1 MKKIYILV
9 AFCLGVSVFGQTR
22 TENYIKTTQPQ
33 YATNSSFTSLYNPPK
48 LETVVYYDGLG
59 RPKQEIA
66 VGIGA
71 LNRNVVKHIE
81 YELNV
86 GQTKDY
92 LPFVEQYYPDN
103 SLQLHLS
110 AKRDFIP
117 NAKSQTEEFYNSA
130 KYERTTNPYSETEFE
145 KSPLK
150 RVLQQA
156 SPGEDWKMAAN
167 ASHTVKHTYGFNKAN
182 QVKKFKA
189 IATWNAS
196 LKAYDIRLVDEGY
209 FAANKLYSISTK
221 DEDGNYSDRFTDQ
234 EDKVLVTVQVL
245 DRELAVVDPTWPGGS
260 LSGGITGG
268 ISNELAGKSVSEIID
283 HAEDIGNNL
292 TDQVSE
298 GVNSLTPPVIPKDP
312 GTLSPYFGI
321 PLYTYYVYDQY
332 NNLTYVLP
340 PLAYGKTDATTL
352 DKLCYQYKYD
362 HKNRLV
368 AKKLPGKEWEFMVYD
383 KADRLLAQGP
393 VYSPFGDEAKGWMFS
408 KYDAFGRVVYT
419 GFYTGTPSTA
429 AGRATFQGQVDT
441 TVDFHEKKAT
451 VSTIDQVSVPYTN
464 ATMPKT
470 AIKILGV
477 NYYDDYGFAGA
488 PAAIETI
495 EAEEV
500 ITQVKGLPTGAWTRV
515 ITTANEA
522 QGTLSYMLYDY
533 KERVLRSY
541 KTNTLGG
548 YIQVDTKYNFRGLPT
563 KTLTSHKYKNGVEPT
578 TIEQRLY
585 YDKAE
590 RLLYQ
595 THKIGNADPVV
606 LFENIYDEL
615 GRVKQKRIGG
625 RETAIL
631 VTDPVIRPAALDSPI
646 IKYINSTIRSSFLQE
661 LNYTYNIRGWLTQVN
676 STSNLEAGDFG
687 KKALFAMKLNY
698 NTLDSEGISGVK
710 KLYNGNIAEQ
720 TWKTAQDNVLR
731 RYSYAYDKVN
741 RLKAGSYQEPGGITP
756 IIGLYDEKMS
766 YDANGNITYLNRK
779 GRSVNTAIALDLDQ
793 LTYSYEGNILQKVV
807 DSSNNT
813 DGFKQ
818 GSTAD
823 KHYDYDSFGNL
834 KVDRNKGI
842 TAMKYNHL
850 NLPTEVVFAAGKITY
865 LYTATGEKVQKK
877 VTQGSTTVVTDY
889 VDGFQYVDGILSFF
903 PTAEGY
909 FNAETS
915 SYVYQYRDH
924 LGNVRLSYSDANK
937 NDKIDVGEII
947 EETNYYPFGLAHQG
961 YNEKNNTIAQN
972 YKYQYNDRE
981 WQHELGLNITA
992 MDFRMYDNALGRFY
1006 GIDKLTE
1013 AIPGITPFHFGYN
1026 NPIMMS
1032 DPSGLLSQ
1040 AFLQSLWNNSSSSGW
1055 NTWTNQGDNFFN
1067 DFGNIGVNSTTGKST
1082 FYESLPN
1089 ITISSSFSSSQ
1100 RGILIQDH
1108 VYKNA
1113 SGYQYF
1119 RDGLRETQLDNLQSG
1134 LDIIGMVPIIGEP
1147 IDLINAGISYGRG
1160 RYVEGSLSLAATI
1173 PFIGVGATVT
1183 KVAIKTALPN
1193 SGPIIKSIGAASKAE
1208 MLAKKLKMNINS
1220 PTTRQVLNSL
1230 DEPVESFIST
1240 YRKSSIRA
1248 EIPGQYLNQ
1257 TVEEALRSGNTTLRK
1272 LLTDGR
1278 FVK

>member
-1 MKKIYILV
+1 M
-9 AFCLGVSVFGQTR
+9 
-22 TENYIKTTQPQ
+22 
-33 YATNSSFTSLYNPPK
+33 AT
-48 LETVVYYDGLG
+48 
-59 RPKQEIA
+59 
-66 VGIGA
+66 
-71 LNRNVVKHIE
+71 
-81 YELNV
+81 
-86 GQTKDY
+86 
-92 LPFVEQYYPDN
+92 
-103 SLQLHLS
+103 
-110 AKRDFIP
+110 
-117 NAKSQTEEFYNSA
+117 
-130 KYERTTNPYSETEFE
+130 
-145 KSPLK
+145 
-150 RVLQQA
+150 
-156 SPGEDWKMAAN
+156 N

-196 LKAYDIRLVDEGY
+196 LKGYDIRLVDEGY
-209 FAANKLYSISTK
+209 FAANKLYVTSTK

-234 EDKVLVTVQVL
+234 EDKVLASVQLL
-245 DRELAVVDPTWPGGS
+245 DFELAVVDPTWPGGS

-268 ISNELAGKSVSEIID
+268 ISNELAGKSVSEIINN
-283 HAEDIGNNL
+283 AEDIGNNL
-292 TDQVSE
+292 TDQVSN
-298 GVNSLTPPVIPKDP
+298 GVNAFTPPVIPKDP
-312 GTLSPYFGI
+312 SIWNPYFGQ

-352 DKLCYQYKYD
+352 DQLCYQYKYD

-441 TVDFHEKKAT
+441 TVDFHEKRAT
-451 VSTIDQVSVPYTN
+451 ASTIDQVSVPYTN
-464 ATMPKT
+464 VTLPKT
-470 AIKILGV
+470 AVKILGV
-477 NYYDDYGFAGA
+477 NYYDDYSFAGA
-488 PAAIETI
+488 PALVETI
-495 EAEEV
+495 EEQEV

-522 QGTLSYMLYDY
+522 QGTLSYTLYDY

-541 KTNTLGG
+541 KTNSLGG
-548 YIQVDTKYNFRGLPT
+548 YTQVDTKYNFRGLPT
-563 KTLTSHKYKNGVEPT
+563 KTMTSHKYKNGVDPT

-595 THKIGNADPVV
+595 THKIGAANPVV
-606 LFENIYDEL
+606 LFENRYDEL
-615 GRVKQKRIGG
+615 GRVKQKRVGG
-625 RETAIL
+625 RERPQVIIQPREA
-631 VTDPVIRPAALDSPI
+631 VQKADPIFLDNPMR
-646 IKYINSTIRSSFLQE
+646 TSFLQE

-698 NTLDSEGISGVK
+698 NTLDSEGIGGVK
-710 KLYNGNIAEQ
+710 KLYNGTIAEQ

-731 RYSYAYDKVN
+731 RYSYAYDRVN
-741 RLKAGSYQEPGGITP
+741 RLKAGTYQEPGGITP
-756 IIGLYDEKMS
+756 VIGLYDEKMS
-766 YDANGNITYLNRK
+766 YDANGNITSLNRK

-865 LYTATGEKVQKK
+865 LYTATGEKIQKK

-889 VDGFQYVDGILSFF
+889 VDGFQYVNGVLSFF

-909 FNAETS
+909 FNAETQN
-915 SYVYQYRDH
+915 YVYQYRDH

-937 NDKIDVGEII
+937 IDKIDVGEII

-972 YKYQYNDRE
+972 YKYQYNGKEKQD
-981 WQHELGLNITA
+981 ELGLNV
-992 MDFRMYDNALGRFY
+992 YDYGARNYDAALGRWMNV
-1006 GIDKLTE
+1006 DPLAEQTQSW
-1013 AIPGITPFHFGYN
+1013 TPYHYVHN
-1026 NPIMMS
+1026 NPMNLIDPTGMS
-1032 DPSGLLSQ
+1032 AEGTGG
-1040 AFLQSLWNNSSSSGW
+1040 GW
-1055 NTWTNQGDNFFN
+1055 FSRAWSAVKNT
-1067 DFGNIGVNSTTGKST
+1067 
-1082 FYESLPN
+1082 
-1089 ITISSSFSSSQ
+1089 FSSSAKTEDMTVLDEIVISVKGQ
-1100 RGILIQDH
+1100 TKEERVRDKQIDIVSSRLKEQQLIQEWTNLGVWDPNISYDNYAH
-1108 VYKNA
+1108 AVGSQIGLAMPSARFNGLFNIFSKSKDAKIEFNA
-1113 SGYQYF
+1113 SSFADEIVRINKTTDGGGVLLNGTPSSAVNSAMYYDTTAEQGASIF
-1119 RDGLRETQLDNLQSG
+1119 RSISGGHMFMNGNKRTAVATFNLFAKQNGLR
-1134 LDIIGMVPIIGEP
+1134 
-1147 IDLINAGISYGRG
+1147 
-1160 RYVEGSLSLAATI
+1160 
-1173 PFIGVGATVT
+1173 TVSQRQIRNVAT
-1183 KVAIKTALPN
+1183 KVATGKVSDVSQI
-1193 SGPIIKSIGAASKAE
+1193 
-1208 MLAKKLKMNINS
+1208 AKKLTK
-1220 PTTRQVLNSL
+1220 
-1230 DEPVESFIST
+1230 
-1240 YRKSSIRA
+1240 
-1248 EIPGQYLNQ
+1248 
-1257 TVEEALRSGNTTLRK
+1257 
-1272 LLTDGR
+1272 
-1278 FVK
+1278 

>member
-1 MKKIYILV
+1 M
-9 AFCLGVSVFGQTR
+9 GVSVFGQTR

-33 YATNSSFTSLYNPPK
+33 YATSNPLLSVLGRPK

-66 VGIGA
+66 VGIGPK
-71 LNRNVVKHIE
+71 NKNVIKHIE
-81 YELNV
+81 YELNL
-86 GQTKDY
+86 GQTKEY
-92 LPFVEQYYPDN
+92 LPFVYNYNPDTGQDQ
-103 SLQLHLS
+103 SPLS
-110 AKRDFIP
+110 DANKMP
-117 NAKSQTEEFYNSA
+117 YLSNAKSQTEAFYNSA

-167 ASHTVKHTYGFNKAN
+167 ASHTVKHTYGFNRAN

-209 FAANKLYSISTK
+209 FAANKLYVTSTK
-221 DEDGNYSDRFTDQ
+221 DEDGNYSNRFTDQ
-234 EDKVLVTVQVL
+234 EDKVLATVQLL

-268 ISNELAGKSVSEIID
+268 ISNELAGKSASEIID
-283 HAEDIGNNL
+283 QAEDIGNNL
-292 TDQVSE
+292 TNQVSE
-298 GVNSLTPPVIPKDP
+298 GVNSLTSPLIPKDP
-312 GTLSPYFGI
+312 GTLSPYVGI

-352 DKLCYQYKYD
+352 DQLCYQYKYD

-429 AGRATFQGQVDT
+429 TGRATFQGQVDT
-441 TVDFHEKKAT
+441 TVDFHEKRAT
-451 VSTIDQVSVPYTN
+451 ASTIDQVSVPYTN
-464 ATMPKT
+464 VTLPKT

-477 NYYDDYGFAGA
+477 NYYDDYSFAGA
-488 PAAIETI
+488 PAPVETI
-495 EAEEV
+495 EEQEI

-522 QGTLSYMLYDY
+522 QGTLSYTLYDY

-541 KTNTLGG
+541 KTNSLGG
-548 YIQVDTKYNFRGLPT
+548 YTQVDTKYNFRGLPT
-563 KTLTSHKYKNGVEPT
+563 KTLTNHKYKNGSELKVIT
-578 TIEQRLY
+578 QTFV
-585 YDKAE
+585 YDRAE

-595 THKIGNADPVV
+595 THKIDNLDAVV
-606 LFENIYDEL
+606 VFENRYDEL
-615 GRVKQKRIGG
+615 GRIKQKRVGG
-625 RETAIL
+625 RERERPL
-631 VTDPVIRPAALDSPI
+631 VIIQPREVVQNADPIFLDNPMR
-646 IKYINSTIRSSFLQE
+646 TSFLQE

-687 KKALFAMKLNY
+687 KKSLFAMKLNY
-698 NTLDSEGISGVK
+698 NTLDSEGIGGVK
-710 KLYNGNIAEQ
+710 KLYNGTIAEQ

-731 RYSYAYDKVN
+731 RYSYACDRVN
-741 RLKAGSYQEPGGITP
+741 RLKAGTYQEPGGISL

-766 YDANGNITYLNRK
+766 YDANGNITSLNRK

-818 GSTAD
+818 GSTAA
-823 KHYDYDSFGNL
+823 KQYDYDSFGNL

-877 VTQGSTTVVTDY
+877 VTQGGTTVVTDY
-889 VDGFQYVDGILSFF
+889 VDGF
-903 PTAEGY
+903 T
-909 FNAETS
+909 
-915 SYVYQYRDH
+915 
-924 LGNVRLSYSDANK
+924 
-937 NDKIDVGEII
+937 
-947 EETNYYPFGLAHQG
+947 
-961 YNEKNNTIAQN
+961 
-972 YKYQYNDRE
+972 
-981 WQHELGLNITA
+981 
-992 MDFRMYDNALGRFY
+992 
-1006 GIDKLTE
+1006 
-1013 AIPGITPFHFGYN
+1013 
-1026 NPIMMS
+1026 
-1032 DPSGLLSQ
+1032 
-1040 AFLQSLWNNSSSSGW
+1040 
-1055 NTWTNQGDNFFN
+1055 
-1067 DFGNIGVNSTTGKST
+1067 
-1082 FYESLPN
+1082 
-1089 ITISSSFSSSQ
+1089 
-1100 RGILIQDH
+1100 
-1108 VYKNA
+1108 
-1113 SGYQYF
+1113 
-1119 RDGLRETQLDNLQSG
+1119 
-1134 LDIIGMVPIIGEP
+1134 
-1147 IDLINAGISYGRG
+1147 
-1160 RYVEGSLSLAATI
+1160 
-1173 PFIGVGATVT
+1173 
-1183 KVAIKTALPN
+1183 
-1193 SGPIIKSIGAASKAE
+1193 
-1208 MLAKKLKMNINS
+1208 
-1220 PTTRQVLNSL
+1220 
-1230 DEPVESFIST
+1230 
-1240 YRKSSIRA
+1240 SSIRYA
-1248 EIPGQYLNQ
+1248 R
-1257 TVEEALRSGNTTLRK
+1257 VNTLMTY
-1272 LLTDGR
+1272 
-1278 FVK
+1278 

>member
-1 MKKIYILV
+1 MKQITRYIL
-9 AFCLGVSVFGQTR
+9 FVFGLTCSSIVAQTR

-66 VGIGA
+66 VGIGPK
-71 LNRNVVKHIE
+71 NKNVIRHIE
-81 YELNV
+81 YELNI
-86 GQTKDY
+86 GQTKEY
-92 LPFVEQYYPDN
+92 LPFVYNYNPDTGQDQ
-103 SLQLHLS
+103 SPLS
-110 AKRDFIP
+110 DANKMPYLSYAK
-117 NAKSQTEEFYNSA
+117 NQTEAFYNSA

-150 RVLQQA
+150 RILQQA
-156 SPGEDWKMAAN
+156 SPGEDWKMATN
-167 ASHTVKHTYGFNKAN
+167 ASHTVKHTYRFNMGN
-182 QVKKFKA
+182 HIKKFKA
-189 IATWNAS
+189 IATWDAS

-221 DEDGNYSDRFTDQ
+221 DEDGNYSERFTDQ
-234 EDKVLVTVQVL
+234 EDKVLATVQVL

-429 AGRATFQGQVDT
+429 VGRTTFQNLVNSSIDIYEKR
-441 TVDFHEKKAT
+441 TVPRR
-451 VSTIDQVSVPYTN
+451 IDRVLVPYTN
-464 ATMPKT
+464 NTMPKT
-470 AIKILGV
+470 ELKILKL
-477 NYYDDYGFAGA
+477 NYYDDYEFMGNTE
-488 PAAIETI
+488 I
-495 EAEEV
+495 AEQVEGQSV
-500 ITQVKGLPTGAWTRV
+500 ILQVKGLITGTWAKILHPSSLV
-515 ITTANEA
+515 
-522 QGTLSYMLYDY
+522 LSDHIVEYKLYDD
-533 KERVLRSY
+533 KERILRNQRDYVTVSRGL
-541 KTNTLGG
+541 TR
-548 YIQVDTKYNFRGLPT
+548 VDTKYNFRGLPI
-563 KTLTSHKYKNGVEPT
+563 KTVTRHQFSGGSQP
-578 TIEQRLY
+578 IEIMETFT

-595 THKIGNADPVV
+595 THKVDNANPVV

-631 VTDPVIRPAALDSPI
+631 VTDPVIRPAALDFPI
-646 IKYINSTIRSSFLQE
+646 IKDINSTVRSSFLQE

-676 STSNLEAGDFG
+676 STNNLEAGDFG

-720 TWKTAQDNVLR
+720 TWKTVQDNVLR

-741 RLKAGSYQEPGGITP
+741 RLKAGTYQEPGGIIP
-756 IIGLYDEKMS
+756 IIGLYDETMG
-766 YDANGNITYLNRK
+766 YDANGNITSLNRK

-793 LTYSYEGNILQKVV
+793 LTYSYDGNILQKVV

-834 KVDRNKGI
+834 KADRNKGI
-842 TAMKYNHL
+842 TGIKYNHL
-850 NLPTEVVFAAGKITY
+850 NLPVEILFDRGKITY
-865 LYTATGEKVQKK
+865 LYTATGEKINKV
-877 VTQGSTTVVTDY
+877 VTQGGGGFTVNY
-889 VDGFQYVDGILSFF
+889 FDGFQYFKGKLLFF

-961 YNEKNNTIAQN
+961 YNEKNNTIGEK
-972 YKYQYNDRE
+972 YKYQYNGKELQD
-981 WQHELGLNITA
+981 ELGLNL
-992 MDFRMYDNALGRFY
+992 YDYGARNYDAALGRWMNVDPLAEKMPQWNPYAYTF
-1006 GIDKLTE
+1006 
-1013 AIPGITPFHFGYN
+1013 N
-1026 NPIMMS
+1026 NPINMVDPTGMIGEDWIEHTTDKGEKLLTYDALVHSEEDAIDRGYRNVKGVSETMS
-1032 DPSGLLSQ
+1032 YNGTSGTESYSLNADGSVTDNLSGTTTDVGFSPMRTSDGFYISENNHLKAISSGLQEGGTKFTEVGLGLS
-1040 AFLQSLWNNSSSSGW
+1040 
-1055 NTWTNQGDNFFN
+1055 
-1067 DFGNIGVNSTTGKST
+1067 
-1082 FYESLPN
+1082 
-1089 ITISSSFSSSQ
+1089 IT
-1100 RGILIQDH
+1100 
-1108 VYKNA
+1108 
-1113 SGYQYF
+1113 
-1119 RDGLRETQLDNLQSG
+1119 
-1134 LDIIGMVPIIGEP
+1134 
-1147 IDLINAGISYGRG
+1147 
-1160 RYVEGSLSLAATI
+1160 
-1173 PFIGVGATVT
+1173 GVGAP
-1183 KVAIKTALPN
+1183 LG
-1193 SGPIIKSIGAASKAE
+1193 GPLMSIGGFMSLIGTTIESGFMLNRGEEKKAAV
-1208 MLAKKLKMNINS
+1208 NFG
-1220 PTTRQVLNSL
+1220 VSL
-1230 DEPVESFIST
+1230 IFS
-1240 YRKSSIRA
+1240 
-1248 EIPGQYLNQ
+1248 
-1257 TVEEALRSGNTTLRK
+1257 RSGKYGIKATERAIGRGLSRGGTTLINGINYTMEETIGADTK
-1272 LLTDGR
+1272 EWLM
-1278 FVK
+1278 K

>member
-1 MKKIYILV
+1 MKQITRYIL
-9 AFCLGVSVFGQTR
+9 FVFGLTCSSMVAQTR

-48 LETVVYYDGLG
+48 LENIVYYDGLG

-103 SLQLHLS
+103 SLQVHLS

-117 NAKSQTEEFYNSA
+117 NAKSQTQEFYNSE

-209 FAANKLYSISTK
+209 FAGNKLYVTSTK

-234 EDKVLVTVQVL
+234 EDKVLATVQLL
-245 DRELAVVDPTWPGGS
+245 DHELAVVDPTWPGGS
-260 LSGGITGG
+260 LSGGITSGV
-268 ISNELAGKSVSEIID
+268 SNELAGKSVSEIID

-298 GVNSLTPPVIPKDP
+298 GVNSLTPPVKPIDP
-312 GTLSPYFGI
+312 GIWSPYFGI
-321 PLYTYYVYDQY
+321 ALYTYYVYDQY

-383 KADRLLAQGP
+383 KANRLLAQGP

-477 NYYDDYGFAGA
+477 NYYDDYNFAGA

-495 EAEEV
+495 EGQEV

-541 KTNTLGG
+541 KTNSLGG
-548 YIQVDTKYNFRGLPT
+548 YTQVDTKYNFRGLPT

-595 THKIGNADPVV
+595 THKIGAANPVV

-631 VTDPVIRPAALDSPI
+631 VTDPVIRPAALDFPI
-646 IKYINSTIRSSFLQE
+646 IKDINSTIRSSFLQE

-741 RLKAGSYQEPGGITP
+741 RLKAGTYQEPGGITP

-961 YNEKNNTIAQN
+961 YNEKNNTIGKN
-972 YKYQYNDRE
+972 YKYQYNTKEYQD
-981 WQHELGLNITA
+981 ELGLNL
-992 MDFRMYDNALGRFY
+992 YDYGARNYDAALGRWMNVDPLAEQFP
-1006 GIDKLTE
+1006 
-1013 AIPGITPFHFGYN
+1013 AWTPYHYVHN
-1026 NPIMMS
+1026 NPINLIDPTGMKGEDWYMNNKTKKVTWIDGSKNVKGHTNLGYSYS
-1032 DPSGLLSQ
+1032 DQSYGENKTDHLVMDGSTRKITVNGNVITDFNKRGSNKQDGVMVWGTGADPMDSAIGRDRGQGSIEVGDSDVNAFYALMNKVLSY
-1040 AFLQSLWNNSSSSGW
+1040 FK
-1055 NTWTNQGDNFFN
+1055 DEV
-1067 DFGNIGVNSTTGKST
+1067 IKSNKAT
-1082 FYESLPN
+1082 ESAAPLK
-1089 ITISSSFSSSQ
+1089 SSQ
-1100 RGILIQDH
+1100 EKSETMTFKL
-1108 VYKNA
+1108 K
-1113 SGYQYF
+1113 GYQ
-1119 RDGLRETQLDNLQSG
+1119 NK
-1134 LDIIGMVPIIGEP
+1134 
-1147 IDLINAGISYGRG
+1147 DLFDRSD
-1160 RYVEGSLSLAATI
+1160 E
-1173 PFIGVGATVT
+1173 
-1183 KVAIKTALPN
+1183 AIV
-1193 SGPIIKSIGAASKAE
+1193 
-1208 MLAKKLKMNINS
+1208 
-1220 PTTRQVLNSL
+1220 RW
-1230 DEPVESFIST
+1230 ST
-1240 YRKSSIRA
+1240 
-1248 EIPGQYLNQ
+1248 
-1257 TVEEALRSGNTTLRK
+1257 
-1272 LLTDGR
+1272 
-1278 FVK
+1278 

>member
-1 MKKIYILV
+1 MKQITRYIL
-9 AFCLGVSVFGQTR
+9 FVFGLICSSMVAQTR

-33 YATNSSFTSLYNPPK
+33 YATNSSFTSLYNAPK

-59 RPKQEIA
+59 RRKQEIA

-92 LPFVEQYYPDN
+92 LPFVEQYYPDS

-110 AKRDFIP
+110 TKRDFIP
-117 NAKSQTEEFYNSA
+117 NAKSQTEEFYNSE

-156 SPGEDWKMAAN
+156 SPGEDWKMATN
-167 ASHTVKHTYGFNKAN
+167 ASHAVKHTYGFNKAN

-209 FAANKLYSISTK
+209 FATNKLYVTSTK

-234 EDKVLVTVQVL
+234 EDKVLATVQVL
-245 DRELAVVDPTWPGGS
+245 DRELAVVDPTRPGGS
-260 LSGGITGG
+260 LSGGITGGITGG
-268 ISNELAGKSVSEIID
+268 ISNELAGKSVSELID
-283 HAEDIGNNL
+283 QAEDIGNNL
-292 TDQVSE
+292 TNQVSE
-298 GVNSLTPPVIPKDP
+298 GVNSLTPPVKPIDP
-312 GTLSPYFGI
+312 GIWSPYVGI
-321 PLYTYYVYDQY
+321 SLYTYYVYDQY

-340 PLAYGKTDATTL
+340 PLAYGKTDAATL

-429 AGRATFQGQVDT
+429 VGRTTFQNLVDSSIDIYEKR
-441 TVDFHEKKAT
+441 TVPRR
-451 VSTIDQVSVPYTN
+451 IDRVLVPYTN
-464 ATMPKT
+464 NTMPKT
-470 AIKILGV
+470 ELKILKL
-477 NYYDDYGFAGA
+477 NYYDDYEFMGNTE
-488 PAAIETI
+488 I
-495 EAEEV
+495 AEQVEGQSV
-500 ITQVKGLPTGAWTRV
+500 ILQVKGLITGTWAKILHPSSLV
-515 ITTANEA
+515 
-522 QGTLSYMLYDY
+522 LSDHIVEYKLYDD
-533 KERVLRSY
+533 KERILRNQRDYVTVSRGL
-541 KTNTLGG
+541 TR
-548 YIQVDTKYNFRGLPT
+548 VDTKYNFRGLPI
-563 KTLTSHKYKNGVEPT
+563 KTVTRHQFSGGSQP
-578 TIEQRLY
+578 IEIMETFT

-595 THKIGNADPVV
+595 THKVDNADPVV
-606 LFENIYDEL
+606 LFENRYDEL

-625 RETAIL
+625 KMGSNLKPREVQQNNVVPDGFIIDTE
-631 VTDPVIRPAALDSPI
+631 SPI
-646 IKYINSTIRSSFLQE
+646 RTSFLQE
-661 LNYTYNIRGWLTQVN
+661 INNTYNIRGWLTQVN

-698 NTLDSEGISGVK
+698 NTLDSEGIGGVK

-741 RLKAGSYQEPGGITP
+741 RLKAGTYQEPGGITP
-756 IIGLYDEKMS
+756 VIGLYDEKMS
-766 YDANGNITYLNRK
+766 YDANGNITSLNRK

-793 LTYSYEGNILQKVV
+793 LTYSYDGNILQKVV

-842 TAMKYNHL
+842 TGIKYNHL
-850 NLPTEVVFAAGKITY
+850 NLPVEILFDRGKITY
-865 LYTATGEKVQKK
+865 LYTATGEKINKV
-877 VTQGSTTVVTDY
+877 VTQGGGGFTVNY
-889 VDGFQYVDGILSFF
+889 FDGFQYFKGKLLFF

-961 YNEKNNTIAQN
+961 YNEKNNTIGDK
-972 YKYQYNDRE
+972 YKYQYNGKELQD
-981 WQHELGLNITA
+981 ELGLNL
-992 MDFRMYDNALGRFY
+992 YDYGARNYDAALGRWMNVDPLAEKMPQWNPYAYTF
-1006 GIDKLTE
+1006 
-1013 AIPGITPFHFGYN
+1013 N
-1026 NPIMMS
+1026 NPIMFTDPTGMIGEGIENEYKVYTSGGEVQKVEQTGDEGGDFVDYVTYVNLDTPAPYTPETTTEVQFVQTTESTVPTNKSVLNDQVTTIERGPGFKHDVKFKAQSQGIDAMGVDSPFFVIASMMRLNISKSVSKNVSNMS
-1032 DPSGLLSQ
+1032 IENPNVLTR
-1040 AFLQSLWNNSSSSGW
+1040 NNLPGYSDAV
-1055 NTWTNQGDNFFN
+1055 QGSVYRQGRGPMVDYQTLKSP
-1067 DFGNIGVNSTTGKST
+1067 IRPMSTEKISNSTTRWG
-1082 FYESLPN
+1082 
-1089 ITISSSFSSSQ
+1089 
-1100 RGILIQDH
+1100 
-1108 VYKNA
+1108 V
-1113 SGYQYF
+1113 
-1119 RDGLRETQLDNLQSG
+1119 GLGTT
-1134 LDIIGMVPIIGEP
+1134 
-1147 IDLINAGISYGRG
+1147 A
-1160 RYVEGSLSLAATI
+1160 AATYYYY
-1173 PFIGVGATVT
+1173 
-1183 KVAIKTALPN
+1183 K
-1193 SGPIIKSIGAASKAE
+1193 
-1208 MLAKKLKMNINS
+1208 KMN
-1220 PTTRQVLNSL
+1220 
-1230 DEPVESFIST
+1230 
-1240 YRKSSIRA
+1240 
-1248 EIPGQYLNQ
+1248 
-1257 TVEEALRSGNTTLRK
+1257 
-1272 LLTDGR
+1272 GR
-1278 FVK
+1278 

>member
-1 MKKIYILV
+1 MKQITRYIL
-9 AFCLGVSVFGQTR
+9 FVFGLTCSSMVAQTR

-48 LETVVYYDGLG
+48 LENIVYYDGLG

-103 SLQLHLS
+103 SLQVHLS

-117 NAKSQTEEFYNSA
+117 NAKSQTQEFYNSE

-167 ASHTVKHTYGFNKAN
+167 VPHTVKHTYGFNKAN

-196 LKAYDIRLVDEGY
+196 LKTYDIRLVDEGY
-209 FAANKLYSISTK
+209 FAGNKLYVTSTK

-234 EDKVLVTVQVL
+234 EDKVLATVQVL
-245 DRELAVVDPTWPGGS
+245 DYELAVVDPTWPGGS
-260 LSGGITGG
+260 LSGGITSGV
-268 ISNELAGKSVSEIID
+268 SNELAGKSVSEIID

-298 GVNSLTPPVIPKDP
+298 GVNSLTPPVKPIDP
-312 GTLSPYFGI
+312 GIWSPYFGI
-321 PLYTYYVYDQY
+321 ALYTYYVYDQY

-340 PLAYGKTDATTL
+340 PLAYGKTDTTTL

-464 ATMPKT
+464 LTLPKT

-477 NYYDDYGFAGA
+477 NYYDDYNFAGA

-495 EAEEV
+495 EGQEV

-548 YIQVDTKYNFRGLPT
+548 YTQVDTKYNFRGLPT

-595 THKIGNADPVV
+595 THKIGNADSVV
-606 LFENIYDEL
+606 LFENVYDEL
-615 GRVKQKRIGG
+615 GRIKQKRIGG
-625 RETAIL
+625 RERPKMIIQPREA
-631 VTDPVIRPAALDSPI
+631 VQNANPVFLDNPIR
-646 IKYINSTIRSSFLQE
+646 TSFLQE
-661 LNYTYNIRGWLTQVN
+661 INYTYNIRGWLTQVN
-676 STSNLEAGDFG
+676 STSDLEAGDFG

-741 RLKAGSYQEPGGITP
+741 RLKAGTYQEPGGITP
-756 IIGLYDEKMS
+756 IIGLYDETMN
-766 YDANGNITYLNRK
+766 YDANGNIIYLNRK

-793 LTYSYEGNILQKVV
+793 LIYSYEGNILQKVV

-889 VDGFQYVDGILSFF
+889 IDGFQYVDGILSFF

-972 YKYQYNDRE
+972 YKYQYNGKELQD
-981 WQHELGLNITA
+981 ELGLNLHDYGA
-992 MDFRMYDNALGRFY
+992 RNYDAALGRWMNVDPLAEKMPQWNPYTYTF
-1006 GIDKLTE
+1006 
-1013 AIPGITPFHFGYN
+1013 N
-1026 NPIMMS
+1026 NPINMVDPTGMIGEDWIEHTTDKGEKLLTYDALVHSEEDAIDRGYRNVKGVSETMS
-1032 DPSGLLSQ
+1032 YNGTSGTESYSLNADGSVTDNLSGDTTDVGFSPMRTSDGFYISENNHLKAISSSLQKGGDAMTYTGLGFSITGVGAPIGGVLMTVGGVMSFGGTFIESGYLMSQGKEKEGWIKLGLSGLFIGTGSAGVGLSKKVVGKG
-1040 AFLQSLWNNSSSSGW
+1040 F
-1055 NTWTNQGDNFFN
+1055 NTSVETVVQG
-1067 DFGNIGVNSTTGKST
+1067 T
-1082 FYESLPN
+1082 N
-1089 ITISSSFSSSQ
+1089 ITIE
-1100 RGILIQDH
+1100 
-1108 VYKNA
+1108 K
-1113 SGYQYF
+1113 
-1119 RDGLRETQLDNLQSG
+1119 T
-1134 LDIIGMVPIIGEP
+1134 IGTDTE
-1147 IDLINAGISYGRG
+1147 
-1160 RYVEGSLSLAATI
+1160 
-1173 PFIGVGATVT
+1173 
-1183 KVAIKTALPN
+1183 
-1193 SGPIIKSIGAASKAE
+1193 
-1208 MLAKKLKMNINS
+1208 
-1220 PTTRQVLNSL
+1220 
-1230 DEPVESFIST
+1230 
-1240 YRKSSIRA
+1240 
-1248 EIPGQYLNQ
+1248 
-1257 TVEEALRSGNTTLRK
+1257 K
-1272 LLTDGR
+1272 LLN
-1278 FVK
+1278 KKIK

>member
-1 MKKIYILV
+1 MKQITRYIL
-9 AFCLGVSVFGQTR
+9 FVFGLTCSSMVAQTR

-48 LETVVYYDGLG
+48 LENIVYYDGLG

-103 SLQLHLS
+103 SLQVHLS

-117 NAKSQTEEFYNSA
+117 NAKSQTQEFYNSE

-167 ASHTVKHTYGFNKAN
+167 VPHTVKHTYGFNKAN

-196 LKAYDIRLVDEGY
+196 LKTYDIRLVDEGY
-209 FAANKLYSISTK
+209 FAGNKLYVTSTK

-234 EDKVLVTVQVL
+234 EDKVLATVQVL
-245 DRELAVVDPTWPGGS
+245 DYELAVVDPTWPGGS
-260 LSGGITGG
+260 LSGGITSGV
-268 ISNELAGKSVSEIID
+268 SNELAGKSVSEIID

-298 GVNSLTPPVIPKDP
+298 GVNSLTPPVKPIDP
-312 GTLSPYFGI
+312 GIWSPYFGI
-321 PLYTYYVYDQY
+321 ALYTYYVYDQY

-340 PLAYGKTDATTL
+340 PLAYGKTDTTTL

-464 ATMPKT
+464 LTLPKT

-477 NYYDDYGFAGA
+477 NYYDDYNFAGA

-495 EAEEV
+495 EGQEV

-548 YIQVDTKYNFRGLPT
+548 YTQVDTKYNFRGLPT

-646 IKYINSTIRSSFLQE
+646 IKDINSTVRSSFLQE

-676 STSNLEAGDFG
+676 STSDLEAGDFG

-741 RLKAGSYQEPGGITP
+741 RLKAGTYQEPGGITP

-793 LTYSYEGNILQKVV
+793 LTYSYDGNILQKVV

-834 KVDRNKGI
+834 KIDRNKGI
-842 TAMKYNHL
+842 TGIKYNHL

-889 VDGFQYVDGILSFF
+889 IDGFQYVDGILSFF
-903 PTAEGY
+903 PTVEGY
-909 FNAETS
+909 FNAETQN
-915 SYVYQYRDH
+915 YVYQYRDH

-961 YNEKNNTIAQN
+961 YNEKNNTIGEN
-972 YKYQYNDRE
+972 YKYQYNGKELQD
-981 WQHELGLNITA
+981 ELGLNL
-992 MDFRMYDNALGRFY
+992 YDYGARNYDTALGRWMNVDPLAEQFP
-1006 GIDKLTE
+1006 
-1013 AIPGITPFHFGYN
+1013 AWTPYHYVHN
-1026 NPIMMS
+1026 NPINLIDPTGMS
-1032 DPSGLLSQ
+1032 AEESDDWIKNKSTREYI
-1040 AFLQSLWNNSSSSGW
+1040 WDNNVSSPKDTPEGHSYVGKDDNSILKDLGW
-1055 NTWTNQGDNFFN
+1055 NLSYPSLNTKKMGRIVLDEHSAGLSTVSATS
-1067 DFGNIGVNSTTGKST
+1067 NIKISANV
-1082 FYESLPN
+1082 
-1089 ITISSSFSSSQ
+1089 SSSFDMETGMYDKTFN
-1100 RGILIQDH
+1100 GIDIGVSVKGSATGSENVNVTGLATI
-1108 VYKNA
+1108 NF
-1113 SGYQYF
+1113 GGEEF
-1119 RDGLRETQLDNLQSG
+1119 TTGLRDVRYNKGTIVTETGTSN
-1134 LDIIGMVPIIGEP
+1134 
-1147 IDLINAGISYGRG
+1147 IN
-1160 RYVEGSLSLAATI
+1160 GSIL
-1173 PFIGVGATVT
+1173 
-1183 KVAIKTALPN
+1183 LP
-1193 SGPIIKSIGAASKAE
+1193 ASKIYSSRGFNYFPDVNV
-1208 MLAKKLKMNINS
+1208 KGGWINVKS
-1220 PTTRQVLNSL
+1220 DGSGAVPVSRFGIVPLNYNH
-1230 DEPVESFIST
+1230 T
-1240 YRKSSIRA
+1240 YTPSRPI
-1248 EIPGQYLNQ
+1248 N
-1257 TVEEALRSGNTTLRK
+1257 N
-1272 LLTDGR
+1272 
-1278 FVK
+1278 